1 MKKVLIIVITSLLL
15 FGCEKNTFKTNDT
28 ITIKGMINTEE
39 IIDNGKYLKINV
51 LTLDEP
57 IIIEGTEINKI
68 ELNTEE
74 ILDNEEVEV
83 TGILEDT
90 STSGLS
96 YSLKVK

>member
-1 MKKVLIIVITSLLL
+1 
-15 FGCEKNTFKTNDT
+15 
-28 ITIKGMINTEE
+28 MINTEE

-74 ILDNEEVEV
+74 VLDNEEVEV

>member
-1 MKKVLIIVITSLLL
+1 MKKIYLLIIISLLL
-15 FGCEKNTFKTNDT
+15 FGCEKEFKTNDT
-28 ITIKGMINTEE
+28 ITIKGTVNTEE
-39 IIDNGKYLKINV
+39 IIDNGTYHRITILE
-51 LTLDEP
+51 LQEP

-74 ILDNEEVEV
+74 VLDNEEVEV